1 MQENDNIA
9 EQAIRQ
15 KSVQH
20 RPVYRS
26 RQSYALGRM
35 GGRTLLY
42 LIVAL
47 GAAASMLPFFWTVV
61 SSGKTIAELYR
72 YPPTFWP
79 ESPQF
84 VANYVEVWNVVPFGR
99 WMVNTT
105 WVTVWAFLGGTLS
118 SAIVAYGFS
127 RFRFP
132 GRELFFFVT
141 LATMMLPVEVTLI
154 PTYLLFN
161 KLRWLDTYYPLI
173 MPFWL
178 GGGAFNIF
186 LMRQFMLGIPVDL
199 DEAAKIDGASSWR
212 VLWQIILPLCKPA
225 LATLATLGFIANWNN
240 FLGPL
245 IFLKTE
251 SKYTVAVGLRYL
263 QSAVAGGSAVVSRPQ
278 DHLLMAAALMV
289 ALPCL
294 ILFFVGQ
301 KYFVQGIVTTGIKG

>member
-1 MQENDNIA
+1 MA
-9 EQAIRQ
+9 EQAVQQRT
-15 KSVQH
+15 VQH
-20 RPVYRS
+20 RVVKR
-26 RQSYALGRM
+26 RRTSYALSRVSGRV
-35 GGRTLLY
+35 LLY
-42 LIVAL
+42 VVVAI

-61 SSGKTIAELYR
+61 SSGKTISELYR
-72 YPPTFWP
+72 YPPTLWP

-84 VANYVEVWNVVPFGR
+84 IANYVEIWQTVPFGR
-99 WMVNTT
+99 WLVNTA
-105 WVTVWAFLGGTLS
+105 WVTFWALVGGTFS

-127 RFRFP
+127 RFRWP
-132 GRELFFFVT
+132 GREAFFFVT

-161 KLRWLDTYYPLI
+161 KIDWLDTYLPLI
-173 MPFWL
+173 VPAWF

-186 LMRQFMLGIPVDL
+186 LMRQFMMGIPFDL

-212 VLWQIILPLCKPA
+212 VLWQIIMPLCKPA

-278 DHLLMAAALMV
+278 DHLLMGAALMV

>member
-1 MQENDNIA
+1 MAPQTMRLN
-9 EQAIRQ
+9 RR
-15 KSVQH
+15 
-20 RPVYRS
+20 RPRS
-26 RQSYALGRM
+26 SSLIFGQFSKRALF
-35 GGRTLLY
+35 Y
-42 LIVAL
+42 LIVAI
-47 GAAASMLPFFWTVV
+47 GAVVSMFPFIWTVM

-84 VANYVEVWNVVPFGR
+84 IANYIEVWNTVPFGR
-99 WMVNTT
+99 WLLNSF
-105 WVTVWAFLGGTLS
+105 WVTFWALVGGTIS
-118 SAIVAYGFS
+118 AAIVAYGFS

-132 GRELFFFVT
+132 GRDLFFFIT
-141 LATMMLPVEVTLI
+141 LSTMMLPAEVTLI
-154 PTYLLFN
+154 PTYLLF
-161 KLRWLDTYYPLI
+161 KQFDWIDTYHPLI
-173 MPFWL
+173 VPAWF

-186 LMRQFMLGIPVDL
+186 LMRQFMMSIPFDL

-212 VLWQIILPLCKPA
+212 ILWQIILPLAKPA
-225 LATLATLGFIANWNN
+225 LATLATLGFIGNWNN

-245 IFLKTE
+245 IFLNSE
-251 SKYTVAVGLRYL
+251 EKYTVVVGLRYL

-278 DHLLMAAALMV
+278 DHLLMGAALMV

>member
-1 MQENDNIA
+1 MF
-9 EQAIRQ
+9 
-15 KSVQH
+15 
-20 RPVYRS
+20 
-26 RQSYALGRM
+26 
-35 GGRTLLY
+35 
-42 LIVAL
+42 
-47 GAAASMLPFFWTVV
+47 PFIWTVM

-84 VANYVEVWNVVPFGR
+84 IANYIEVWNTVPFGR
-99 WMVNTT
+99 WLLNSF
-105 WVTVWAFLGGTLS
+105 WVTFWALVGGTIS
-118 SAIVAYGFS
+118 AAIVAYGFS

-132 GRELFFFVT
+132 GRDLFFFIT
-141 LATMMLPVEVTLI
+141 LSTMMLPAEVTLI
-154 PTYLLFN
+154 PTYLLF
-161 KLRWLDTYYPLI
+161 KQFDWIDTYHPLI
-173 MPFWL
+173 VPAWF

-186 LMRQFMLGIPVDL
+186 LMRQFMMSIPFDL

-212 VLWQIILPLCKPA
+212 ILWQIILPLAKPA
-225 LATLATLGFIANWNN
+225 LATLATLGFIGNWNN

-245 IFLKTE
+245 IFLNSE
-251 SKYTVAVGLRYL
+251 EKYTVVVGLRYL

-278 DHLLMAAALMV
+278 DHLLMGAALMV

>member
-1 MQENDNIA
+1 MA
-9 EQAIRQ
+9 ERAIQQRT
-15 KSVQH
+15 VQQH
-20 RPVYRS
+20 AAKRWRS
-26 RQSYALGRM
+26 SRTTGRVS
-35 GGRTLLY
+35 GRVLLY
-42 LIVAL
+42 VIVIIGAL
-47 GAAASMLPFFWTVV
+47 ASMLPFFWTVV
-61 SSGKTIAELYR
+61 SSGKTINELYR
-72 YPPTFWP
+72 YPPTPWP

-84 VANYVEVWNVVPFGR
+84 IANYVEIWQTVPFGR
-99 WMVNTT
+99 WLVNTA
-105 WVTVWAFLGGTLS
+105 WVTFWALVGGTFS

-127 RFRFP
+127 RFRWP
-132 GRELFFFVT
+132 GREAFFFVT

-161 KLRWLDTYYPLI
+161 KIDWLDTYYPLI
-173 MPFWL
+173 VPAWF

-186 LMRQFMLGIPVDL
+186 LMRQFMMGIPFDL

-212 VLWQIILPLCKPA
+212 VLWQIIMPLCKPA

-278 DHLLMAAALMV
+278 DHLLMGAALMV

>member
-1 MQENDNIA
+1 MAQ
-9 EQAIRQ
+9 RPG
-15 KSVQH
+15 QH
-20 RPVYRS
+20 RPAKRDRRS
-26 RQSYALGRM
+26 SYALNRIS
-35 GGRTLLY
+35 GRTLLY
-42 LIVAL
+42 LVVAI

-61 SSGKTIAELYR
+61 SSGKTINELYR
-72 YPPTFWP
+72 YPPSLWP

-99 WMVNTT
+99 WMVNTA
-105 WVTVWAFLGGTLS
+105 WVTFWALIGGTLS

-161 KLRWLDTYYPLI
+161 ELKWLDTYYPLI
-173 MPFWL
+173 VPAWF

-186 LMRQFMLGIPVDL
+186 LMRQFMLGIPFDL

-251 SKYTVAVGLRYL
+251 SMYTVAVGLRYL

>member
-1 MQENDNIA
+1 MA

-15 KSVQH
+15 QNVQQ

-26 RQSYALGRM
+26 GRSYALGRI

-42 LIVAL
+42 AIVAI
-47 GAAASMLPFFWTVV
+47 GAAASMMPFFWTVV
-61 SSGKTIAELYR
+61 SSGKTITELYR

-99 WMVNTT
+99 WMLNTT
-105 WVTVWAFLGGTLS
+105 WVTFWALLGGTLS

-161 KLRWLDTYYPLI
+161 KLKWLDTYYPLI
-173 MPFWL
+173 IPAWL

-186 LMRQFMLGIPVDL
+186 LMRQFMLGIPFDL

-225 LATLATLGFIANWNN
+225 LATLATLGFITNWNN